1 MWYGSSVLRHGR
13 SRPFLRYHAS
23 RLRRKRCRNAGAGTR
38 VRALWQRPYN
48 PTVKI
53 YTKTGDTGDTSL
65 FDGTRVRKTDPRVVA
80 YGDVDEL
87 QACLGMVRAAG
98 LPADLDEMCLSLQR
112 DLFALGA
119 RLADPTHKIA
129 KRVEKIVID
138 DESIDAARGLD
149 RRARYRDS
157 AAAALHP
164 VGRLPGRRGAALRA
178 HRVPPRGALDAAL
191 GADAVEP
198 IVIVYMNRLS
208 DLLFTMA
215 RAANHRAGATETPW

>member
-1 MWYGSSVLRHGR
+1 MSGSDAWS
-13 SRPFLRYHAS
+13 
-23 RLRRKRCRNAGAGTR
+23 GA
-38 VRALWQRPYN
+38 YN

-65 FDGTRVRKTDPRVVA
+65 FGGIRVRKTDPRVVA

-129 KRVEKIVID
+129 KRVEKIVIN
-138 DESIDAARGLD
+138 DESVARLEGWIDKLD
-149 RRARYRDS
+149 TEIPPLRHFILSDGCPAG
-157 AAAALHP
+157 AALHFART
-164 VGRLPGRRGAALRA
+164 VCRRAERSILS
-178 HRVPPRGALDAAL
+178 LD
-191 GADAVEP
+191 ADAVEP
-198 IVIVYMNRLS
+198 IVIVYINRLS